1 MLNTTIVMGR
11 LTKDPEFR
19 TTNSGIPVCSFSI
32 ACERD
37 RADQNDQKVVDY
49 FDCVAWRK
57 TGEFVSKYFRRG
69 KPILISGR
77 FQMRDWVDKEG
88 KKRRNYELLCNN
100 VEFCGGD
107 RVNAQAA
114 PANVGD
120 VMQGAAPVMTDLD
133 LGNDDLPWEDHDL
146 K

>member
-1 MLNTTIVMGR
+1 MLNTTIMMGR
-11 LTKDPEFR
+11 LTRDPEFR
-19 TTNSGIPVCSFSI
+19 TTNSGIPVATFSI

-37 RADQNDQKVVDY
+37 RQSGGEKAVDY

-57 TGEFVSKYFRRG
+57 TGEFVSKYFRKG

-88 KKRRNYELLCNN
+88 KKRRSYELVCDSI
-100 VEFCGGD
+100 EFCGGD
-107 RVNAQAA
+107 RVTGQAQAA

-120 VMQGAAPVMTDLD
+120 VLPGAAPEFDAD
-133 LGNDDLPWEDHDL
+133 IDDIDVPWEDHDL